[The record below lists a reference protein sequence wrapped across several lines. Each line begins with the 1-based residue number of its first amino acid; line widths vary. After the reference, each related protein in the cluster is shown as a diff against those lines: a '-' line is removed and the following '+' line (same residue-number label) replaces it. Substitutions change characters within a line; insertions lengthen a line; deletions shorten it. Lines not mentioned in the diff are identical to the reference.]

1 MLPCFPGESS
11 FWFLLKKAQLTEKSY
26 IRREKLTMTRKSYN
40 WREQQSR
47 VATDFKNGTERE
59 PASYRSQPDPCF
71 PALQL
76 QLSVKLGRRERE
88 RERERTAVAKH
99 KKERKKQTNKQT
111 TWGKKKRMELR
122 TMSVW
127 CAED

>member
-1 MLPCFPGESS
+1 
-11 FWFLLKKAQLTEKSY
+11 
-26 IRREKLTMTRKSYN
+26 
-40 WREQQSR
+40 
-47 VATDFKNGTERE
+47 
-59 PASYRSQPDPCF
+59 
-71 PALQL
+71 
-76 QLSVKLGRRERE
+76 VKLGRRERE